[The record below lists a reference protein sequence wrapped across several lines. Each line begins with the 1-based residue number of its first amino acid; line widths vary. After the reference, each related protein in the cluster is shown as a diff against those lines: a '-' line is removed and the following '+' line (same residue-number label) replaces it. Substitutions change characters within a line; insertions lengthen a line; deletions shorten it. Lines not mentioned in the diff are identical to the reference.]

1 MWTATH
7 NLPLLVLSA
16 MGAAAWLHCLVCPR
30 RHLAL
35 LPSHTRPNLF
45 AGD

>member
-1 MWTATH
+1 MKLRSTNWYAMQ
-7 NLPLLVLSA
+7 LPKRSLACWVDF
-16 MGAAAWLHCLVCPR
+16 LVCPR

-35 LPSHTRPNLF
+35 LPSHARANLF